1 MSKII
6 SIRLD
11 DRTASELRTHASARG
26 LGHTQAARDLI
37 RRGLGVVSSSYDA
50 GFEEGKMA
58 AYHEYYK
65 RLNGVEVES

>member
-1 MSKII
+1 MAQII

-11 DRTASELRTHASARG
+11 DRTAAELRKHASARS

-37 RRGLGVVSSSYDA
+37 RRGLGVVASSYDA

-58 AYHEYYK
+58 AYNHYYK
-65 RLNGVEVES
+65 KLNGVG